1 MAKPPQVPSK
11 SENSVGVVAKYGP
24 ENWLLQM
31 YKVTPEHS
39 ISKLEISLLGDSS
52 KSTTANISY
61 EITAIEQSGDKLMEE
76 FTEEWYE
83 HFMMEWDK
91 QMNYYLGT
99 DKKITS

>member
-1 MAKPPQVPSK
+1 
-11 SENSVGVVAKYGP
+11 
-24 ENWLLQM
+24 
-31 YKVTPEHS
+31 
-39 ISKLEISLLGDSS
+39 
-52 KSTTANISY
+52 
-61 EITAIEQSGDKLMEE
+61 MEE